1 MHGWRLRGAAV
12 LWQKRKTGDMGGVRQ
27 EGKRTVLSDDLCL
40 NGETDGKF
48 TDLITDQRASTRDD
62 STFGRVQRHAF
73 VFGGTRP

>member
-1 MHGWRLRGAAV
+1 M
-12 LWQKRKTGDMGGVRQ
+12 RQ
-27 EGKRTVLSDDLCL
+27 EGKRTFLSDDLCL